1 MHIEQLEKNK
11 VKVTLTVDDLHM
23 MDIDISTLGN
33 ESVKLNTFL
42 FNIMEKVKE
51 ETDFNPY
58 GGQILME
65 AMPTAEGVSIFVSKV
80 LDDDRK
86 ITKTAFKNVKTIR
99 AKGVVSGTSEI
110 DADVMELFYIENFD
124 SVCSVLREL
133 KYNTLLKCELYKLED
148 EYCMMVRR
156 DFKSVQSMGVLWE
169 FAKRRSVHSMQ
180 KDFVREHG
188 TLIAKGRKLANM
200 GKGVKSLY

>member
-58 GGQILME
+58 GGQVLME

-80 LDDDRK
+80 LDDKK
-86 ITKTAFKNVKTIR
+86 ITKDAFKNVKTIR
-99 AKGVVSGTSEI
+99 AKGVEKKSAQTDS
-110 DADVMELFYIENFD
+110 DSMELFYIENFD
-124 SVCSVLREL
+124 NVCSVLREL
-133 KYNTLLKCELYKLED
+133 KYNTLLKCELYKFED
-148 EYCMMVRR
+148 EYCMMVKR

-169 FAKRRSVHSMQ
+169 FSERKSVYCMQ
-180 KDFVREHG
+180 QDFVREHG